1 MVKNTPA
8 NTGDAGGGDSIPR
21 SGRSSGIGSNNT
33 QYSCLKNS
41 IDRGAWQAIVHG
53 ISESD
58 MTEQL
63 STEHSGKQSIR
74 AKCLIL
80 SHGQI

>member
-8 NTGDAGGGDSIPR
+8 NAGDAGGGGSVPR
-21 SGRSSGIGSNNT
+21 SGRSSGIGSDNT

-41 IDRGAWQAIVHG
+41 VDRGACRLHG
-53 ISESD
+53 ISELD

-63 STEHSGKQSIR
+63 STKHSGKQSIR